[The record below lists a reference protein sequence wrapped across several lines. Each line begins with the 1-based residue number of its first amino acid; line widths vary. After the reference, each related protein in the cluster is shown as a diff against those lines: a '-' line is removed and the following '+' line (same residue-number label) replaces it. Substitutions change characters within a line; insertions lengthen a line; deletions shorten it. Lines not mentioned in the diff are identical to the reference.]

1 MEAGSSVFRFI
12 VAVTNFMFKR
22 LYIVY
27 AKLNKNIF
35 KIFVFFLHIRNQ
47 SYIFVRRYSYIKI
60 MELKPTESELEILQ
74 VIWKKGQCT
83 VRDVHEEL
91 AKNKD
96 AGYTTTLKLMQIMHD
111 KGLVERDTTA
121 KTHLYK
127 ALISREQ
134 AQSSA
139 IDKIINTVFK
149 GSTAD
154 LVIQALGQHRASTDE
169 LDAIR
174 EYLKQFKGQE

>member
-1 MEAGSSVFRFI
+1 MEI
-12 VAVTNFMFKR
+12 
-22 LYIVY
+22 
-27 AKLNKNIF
+27 
-35 KIFVFFLHIRNQ
+35 
-47 SYIFVRRYSYIKI
+47 
-60 MELKPTESELEILQ
+60 KPTESELEILQ

-127 ALISREQ
+127 AVITREQ
-134 AQSSA
+134 AQQTA
-139 IDKIINTVFK
+139 LDKIISTVFK
-149 GSTAD
+149 GSTSD
-154 LVIQALGQHRASTDE
+154 LVIQALGHHRASKDE
-169 LDAIR
+169 IDAIKD
-174 EYLKQFKGQE
+174 YLKQFEGK

>member
-1 MEAGSSVFRFI
+1 
-12 VAVTNFMFKR
+12 
-22 LYIVY
+22 
-27 AKLNKNIF
+27 
-35 KIFVFFLHIRNQ
+35 
-47 SYIFVRRYSYIKI
+47 

-91 AKNKD
+91 TKSKD

-111 KGLVERDTTA
+111 KGLVERDTSS

-127 ALISREQ
+127 ALITREQ
-134 AQSSA
+134 AQNTA
-139 IDKIINTVFK
+139 LDKILDTVFK

-154 LVIQALGQHRASTDE
+154 LVIQALGQHRASKDE
-169 LDAIR
+169 IDAIKN
-174 EYLKQFKGQE
+174 YLQQFDPKK

>member
-1 MEAGSSVFRFI
+1 LYEEIRIINNMEI
-12 VAVTNFMFKR
+12 
-22 LYIVY
+22 
-27 AKLNKNIF
+27 
-35 KIFVFFLHIRNQ
+35 
-47 SYIFVRRYSYIKI
+47 
-60 MELKPTESELEILQ
+60 KPTESELEILQ

-127 ALISREQ
+127 AVITREQ
-134 AQSSA
+134 AQQTA
-139 IDKIINTVFK
+139 LDKIISTVFK
-149 GSTAD
+149 GSTSD
-154 LVIQALGQHRASTDE
+154 LVIQALGHHRASKDE
-169 LDAIR
+169 IDAIKS
-174 EYLKQFKGQE
+174 YLRGFEDRD

>member
-1 MEAGSSVFRFI
+1 
-12 VAVTNFMFKR
+12 
-22 LYIVY
+22 
-27 AKLNKNIF
+27 
-35 KIFVFFLHIRNQ
+35 
-47 SYIFVRRYSYIKI
+47 

-91 AKNKD
+91 TKSKD

-111 KGLVERDTTA
+111 KGLVERDTSS

-127 ALISREQ
+127 ALITREQ
-134 AQSSA
+134 AQNTA
-139 IDKIINTVFK
+139 LDKILDTVFK

-154 LVIQALGQHRASTDE
+154 LVIQALGQHRASKDE
-169 LDAIR
+169 IDAIKN
-174 EYLKQFKGQE
+174 YLQQFENKK